1 MISPTIGNE
10 PPKPMRV
17 PKKITPRF
25 LKERKLGCTNCR
37 HYSETENDFGDGI
50 GICSATF
57 KQGQVARGA
66 RAEDKYCG
74 MNGKLFQPLLK
85 KKAPVNDP
93 DESVPTIEELTLDE
107 LNDIDITDLDAQ
119 TKRRITNAK
128 KKLKE

>member
-1 MISPTIGNE
+1 MISESIGNE

-37 HYSETENDFGDGI
+37 HYSETDNDFGDGI
-50 GICSATF
+50 GVCHATF

-74 MNGKLFQPLLK
+74 MNGKLFQPLLR
-85 KKAPVNDP
+85 KKAPVDDNTP
-93 DESVPTIEELTLDE
+93 LIEELTLDE
-107 LNDIDITDLDAQ
+107 LNDIDITDLDSQ